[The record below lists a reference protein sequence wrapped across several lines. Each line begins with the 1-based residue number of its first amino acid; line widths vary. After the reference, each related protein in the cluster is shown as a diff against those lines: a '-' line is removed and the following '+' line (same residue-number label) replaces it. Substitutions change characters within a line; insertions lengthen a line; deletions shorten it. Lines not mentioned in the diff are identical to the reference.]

1 MQAFSLLFFH
11 LSSREVIPWI
21 CYTSSTS
28 KEEPTMKQYL
38 ALLQD
43 IVDNGTT
50 KEDRTGVG
58 TKSVF
63 GRQVRY
69 NLADGFPAM
78 TTKKLYFNSVVHE
91 LLWFLQGT
99 GNIEYLAQNNVHIWD
114 EWPFKAYLEKNNLPI
129 PEVNSEQWKAQMKE
143 FIQKIATDHEFAM
156 QWGNLGAVYGVQWR
170 QWPDGRGGHID
181 QIARAI
187 ETIRTNP
194 DSRRNIVSAWNVAE
208 IDDIV
213 QTGGLPPCHT
223 LFQFYVVNGTL
234 DLHLY
239 QRSADTFLG
248 VPFNIASYSLLLAMV
263 AQVTGLKPGEFVHTT
278 ADTHL
283 YLNHMDQVSEQLS
296 RTPRTLPTLWLN
308 PEITEIDTFTFDDI
322 RLENYDP
329 YPPIKAPIAV

>member
-1 MQAFSLLFFH
+1 
-11 LSSREVIPWI
+11 
-21 CYTSSTS
+21 
-28 KEEPTMKQYL
+28 MKQYL
-38 ALLQD
+38 DLLRD
-43 IVDNGTT
+43 IKENGVE
-50 KEDRTGVG
+50 KSDRTGVG

-69 NLADGFPAM
+69 DLSHGFPAL

-99 GNIEYLAQNNVHIWD
+99 GNIEYLAKNNVHIWD

-129 PEVNSEQWKAQMKE
+129 PEINSDEWRLQMKQ
-143 FIQKIATDHEFAM
+143 FISRIASDHEFAV
-156 QWGNLGAVYGVQWR
+156 QWGDLGPVYGVQWR
-170 QWPDGRGGHID
+170 KWPDGKGGHID

-187 ETIRTNP
+187 DTLKNNP

-208 IDDIV
+208 IDEIV
-213 QTGGLPPCHT
+213 NIGGLPPCHS
-223 LFQFYVVNGTL
+223 LFQFNVADGKL

-248 VPFNIASYSLLLAMV
+248 VPFNIASYSLLLAMI
-263 AQVTGLKPGEFVHTT
+263 AQVCELEPGEFVHTL

-283 YLNHMDQVSEQLS
+283 YLNHMDQVDEQLS
-296 RTPRTLPTLWLN
+296 RKPRTLPKLWLN
-308 PEITEIDTFTFDDI
+308 PKIKNIDDFTFDDI
-322 RLENYDP
+322 RLEDYDP